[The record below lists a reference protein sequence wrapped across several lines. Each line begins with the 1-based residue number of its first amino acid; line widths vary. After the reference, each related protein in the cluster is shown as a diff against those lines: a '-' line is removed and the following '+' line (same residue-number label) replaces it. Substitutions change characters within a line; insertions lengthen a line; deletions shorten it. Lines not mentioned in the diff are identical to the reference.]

1 MMYVNVMRCIII
13 KIVITMLS
21 KSCCGEIEN
30 NFVMFDCYFYI
41 HHRCEFVNKIIL
53 NGVKYLLNY
62 LHMYIYKK
70 CRYCSFFTLSD

>member
-1 MMYVNVMRCIII
+1 MMYVNAMRCIII

-41 HHRCEFVNKIIL
+41 IDVSL
-53 NGVKYLLNY
+53 
-62 LHMYIYKK
+62 
-70 CRYCSFFTLSD
+70 